1 MHENEIG
8 TAIVDCAVHLHQDL
22 GPGLLETVYEVTL
35 AGKLGKRGLSVERQ
49 VAIPIEYDGRRFDEG
64 CQAKSPARE

>member
-22 GPGLLETVYEVTL
+22 GPGLLENARDACAPDLLTNIAAIRQRSRIQALGVVL
-35 AGKLGKRGLSVERQ
+35 AHTR
-49 VAIPIEYDGRRFDEG
+49 
-64 CQAKSPARE
+64 